1 MATMETN
8 TVSTD
13 SPTRTLDYIVYW
25 LDGKLHTA
33 CVWHDEAQKIVA
45 NPKVNLMTWLEAD
58 PNSSL
63 AKVHGPDMDTSEPT

>member
-1 MATMETN
+1 MATTGTN

-13 SPTRTLDYIVYW
+13 SPTTKLDYLVYW

-33 CVWHDEAQKIVA
+33 CVYHEDAERIVA

-58 PNSSL
+58 PHSSL
-63 AKVHGPDMDTSEPT
+63 AKTHGPERRT